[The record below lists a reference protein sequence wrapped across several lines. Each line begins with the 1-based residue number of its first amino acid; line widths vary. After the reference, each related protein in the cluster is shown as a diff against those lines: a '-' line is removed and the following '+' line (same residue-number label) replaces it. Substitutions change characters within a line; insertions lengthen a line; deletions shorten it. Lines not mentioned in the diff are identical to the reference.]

1 MLSVVQWA
9 SLSPQQILLR
19 MRKLMRLR
27 KQVRSTRA
35 AEYPSRKM
43 ALPPLRMQESAG
55 SAKAQVVAFF
65 FLDLSAFYIGGFA
78 IHYIV
83 CRRLLIGGSECLEV
97 FLNHIGWAHLNKE
110 VIPETNHSGI
120 IEGVQTWHTHDQID
134 RRHHI
139 NQRADRNKLGPRT
152 HPWISHQT
160 QYQFRT

>member
-1 MLSVVQWA
+1 MLLVVQWA
-9 SLSPQQILLR
+9 SLSPKQILLR
-19 MRKLMRLR
+19 MRKPIRLP

-35 AEYPSRKM
+35 AAYPSRKM
-43 ALPPLRMQESAG
+43 ALPTLRMQESAG
-55 SAKAQVVAFF
+55 SAKAQVVSFF

-83 CRRLLIGGSECLEV
+83 FRPLLIGGSKCLEV
-97 FLNHIGWAHLNKE
+97 FLNYIGWAHLNKE

-120 IEGVQTWHTHDQID
+120 IEGIQTWHTHDQID

-152 HPWISHQT
+152 YTWISQQT
-160 QYQFRT
+160 QYQFST